1 MSSSRKILVTGATGS
16 IGKELVGALCAKQ
29 YDVAVLV
36 RDALKAGGVFA
47 GQTLEIIDLQD
58 AEWANKVA
66 VFSPEVV
73 VHLASMLTSR
83 DDLDVIPGLIASNIT
98 FGAQLLQALRPG
110 AVKLF
115 INTGS
120 FAEYFYGDGQLN
132 PAYLYS
138 ATKTAFHSIVSYY
151 QQLSGFAVAN
161 IIPYTVYGQFD
172 TQPKAIDLIYRS
184 FSDASPLNMSGGEQT
199 LDFIHISDVVD
210 FYCALIERSD
220 SPQTHWSDYHLGTGQ
235 GVTLRQI
242 AQLMSAKLDKPENI
256 NWGALPYRARDTMYS
271 VAPIARII
279 NYFGWRPVVNIDA
292 GIDRFLLLKQ
302 DAKISNQA

>member
-1 MSSSRKILVTGATGS
+1 MSSPRKILVTGATGS
-16 IGKELVGALCAKQ
+16 IGKELVRALGAKQ
-29 YDVAVLV
+29 YNVAVLV
-36 RDALKAGGVFA
+36 RDPLKAGGVFA
-47 GQTLEIIDLQD
+47 GQALEIIGLQD
-58 AEWANKVA
+58 AEWASGVA
-66 VFSPEVV
+66 AFAPEVV

-132 PAYLYS
+132 PAYLYA
-138 ATKTAFHSIVSYY
+138 ATKTAFHSIVNYH
-151 QQLSGFAVAN
+151 QQLSSFAVAN
-161 IIPYTVYGQFD
+161 VIPYTVYGQPD
-172 TQPKAIDLIYRS
+172 TQPQAIDLIYRS

-210 FYCALIERSD
+210 FYCALIERSN
-220 SPQTHWSDYHLGTGQ
+220 SPQTHWTDYHLGTGQ

-242 AQLMSAKLDKPENI
+242 AQLMSAQLNKPENI
-256 NWGALPYRARDTMYS
+256 NWGALPYRARDTMYA
-271 VAPIARII
+271 VAPIARLI

-292 GIDRFLLLKQ
+292 GIDKFLRMKHDVTIL
-302 DAKISNQA
+302 NQA